1 MPTVLFDASRD
12 AYYAKPLLRGWMHL
26 LWFEISLVVGTLL
39 IVAAHGRAEVA
50 AVAVFAVA
58 ISALFGVSALYHRGT
73 WGARASRLLQR
84 MDHTMIVVSIAA
96 TATPPFVLAA
106 PGRIGRIGLI
116 ALWALAAAVVALR
129 LIRMNAPERI
139 VGAMFV
145 GLGWIAGLSLPE
157 VWVHGGSLPALLL
170 ISGGLLYTIGAVS
183 YFRRWPD
190 PYPAVFGYH
199 EVFHTCV
206 CVAAACHYA
215 AVAVLVLH

>member
-1 MPTVLFDASRD
+1 MPAVLFDASRGV
-12 AYYAKPLLRGWMHL
+12 YYDKPLLRGWMHL

-39 IVAAHGRAEVA
+39 IVAAHGGAQVA
-50 AVAVFAVA
+50 AVAVFAVS

-73 WGARASRLLQR
+73 WGPRAGRLLQR

-106 PGRIGRIGLI
+106 PERIGRIALF
-116 ALWALAAAVVALR
+116 ALWALAVAVVAMR
-129 LIRMNAPERI
+129 LAWMNAPERI
-139 VGAMFV
+139 VGTMFV

-157 VWVHGGSLPALLL
+157 VWIHGGALPALLL
-170 ISGGLLYTIGAVS
+170 IGGGLLYTLGAVS

-206 CVAAACHYA
+206 CVAAACHYV
-215 AVAVLVLH
+215 AVALLVL